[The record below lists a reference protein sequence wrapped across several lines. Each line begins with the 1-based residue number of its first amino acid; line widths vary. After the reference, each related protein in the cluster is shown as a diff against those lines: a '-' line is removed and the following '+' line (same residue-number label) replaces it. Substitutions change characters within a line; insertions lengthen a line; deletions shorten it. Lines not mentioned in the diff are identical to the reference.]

1 MVEVGDRYIL
11 NSENGLCYDVEIVNV
26 NHFRE
31 PDRIYAIDVYH
42 KGTSIYR
49 DVVFVGDDF
58 INKCTLWRKNNEN

>member
-1 MVEVGDRYIL
+1 MVQVGDKYIL
-11 NSENGLCYDVEIVNV
+11 HSENGLDYDIEVVNV

-31 PDRIYAIDVYH
+31 LNRIYAVDIYH

-58 INKCTLWRKNNEN
+58 INKCTLWRKSNEN